1 MLTPLSLSQ
10 LSNKWNDNKENYRTI
25 EIGSG
30 VHSFVCDALNCE
42 ELFKLKEVPRLNKDN
57 NIFNHDNTTG
67 ENGRPD
73 FVIKINENII
83 IPVEVKCYTRIEEG
97 KEQIIR
103 YQNDYS
109 KKYGILTDGWEWR
122 FYSNGNYKR
131 LYFNEFQDNF
141 NTFWKEWIKQENYY
155 KHIFQQDNLFHEPLK
170 LDNNDNKRVF
180 FDEITDLISNFRTK
194 IKTIN
199 LFFSEKT
206 EKECVEITYSY
217 IIQFILYKVVVDNN
231 FGKLKTK
238 YEENKKSIYNNLQS
252 EDYNSIMSIIEK
264 MCLAISKKIYIPFE
278 KEQEE
283 ITKNLFD
290 KIDKP
295 TLDTISPWLDILGF
309 IDKYNFA
316 NLQNEVFGFIY
327 ENFLKVLYQKED
339 KGQFFTPPEIV
350 NLMLDEVGF
359 NEEYVKNNPDKISV
373 IDPAC
378 GAGTFLY
385 SATDRII
392 KALNTN
398 NTEEQSKD
406 IEDKIDKNIFG
417 FDVEEFPLYLA
428 EMNILMRLLPLVLND
443 KFNNP
448 IDNKFKLFK
457 TKDSISE
464 FLEIGLTNERKK
476 IIDLFSILDKTALDY
491 PSFMRVN
498 NDLVELFNSMVENPN
513 RKRDRF
519 DFVIANP
526 PYIGYNACC
535 KAGMEFTKKIKNK
548 DDSINL
554 GNVYGV
560 NLHSIPNNRK
570 KYAPKPNL
578 YAFFIALGLAL
589 LKKNGKMCYI
599 IPQTILSNG
608 DNDVLRYHLSNFTTI
623 EKLITFEDNVFVGR
637 GTRQNQAVATSSL
650 IFVVKKA
657 EPPKDHKVKIIT
669 YKANSNSDNK
679 GFELA
684 DTTKKE
690 ISQQEF
696 IDNVENWSFIK
707 FTDDDR
713 KFIETYKQ
721 NSEDIKC
728 YYQHDIAERRFG
740 DRFWFDVGF
749 ILDKKYISKIEIQ
762 NSYKIPKI
770 EDKQSKNTIF
780 SKIMFQGFYPKEQ
793 EKIKLTQNSQGY
805 KTLNNRYKIL
815 CSVAFTGN
823 FFITNEDIIFKMGAN
838 TLIASSNKREILFL
852 LSILNSKIS
861 QKIIKFFLKN
871 DNEVYCYVSIKN
883 VKKYIRPPLINT
895 PEKQQMKDEVIEL
908 TDKMLSLE
916 EVKLKD
922 IVNFDNVLVQ
932 KFSKVFVE
940 NGKLILAFD
949 NDKLKLDIPADK
961 VELVKKSI
969 ELAKLFDLQEISLL
983 ELKEM
988 EAIDFVLRD
997 QLKTKIDNIVAKM
1010 YGV

>member
-1 MLTPLSLSQ
+1 M
-10 LSNKWNDNKENYRTI
+10 
-25 EIGSG
+25 
-30 VHSFVCDALNCE
+30 
-42 ELFKLKEVPRLNKDN
+42 
-57 NIFNHDNTTG
+57 
-67 ENGRPD
+67 
-73 FVIKINENII
+73 
-83 IPVEVKCYTRIEEG
+83 
-97 KEQIIR
+97 
-103 YQNDYS
+103 
-109 KKYGILTDGWEWR
+109 
-122 FYSNGNYKR
+122 
-131 LYFNEFQDNF
+131 
-141 NTFWKEWIKQENYY
+141 
-155 KHIFQQDNLFHEPLK
+155 
-170 LDNNDNKRVF
+170 DNNDNKRVF

-199 LFFSEKT
+199 LYFNQKT

-252 EDYNSIMSIIEK
+252 EDYNAMMSIIEK

-359 NEEYVKNNPDKISV
+359 NKEYVKNNPDKISV

-637 GTRQNQAVATSSL
+637 GTKQNQAVATSSL

-684 DTTKKE
+684 DTTQKE
-690 ISQQEF
+690 IPQQEF

-707 FTDDDR
+707 FTDNDR

-740 DRFWFDVGF
+740 ERFWFNKGQIFFSNKATKQKSDFLLLKENRDKYNLDDEGLWIAKQHIQLSQCQQGWEGF
-749 ILDKKYISKIEIQ
+749 ESE
-762 NSYKIPKI
+762 
-770 EDKQSKNTIF
+770 
-780 SKIMFQGFYPKEQ
+780 
-793 EKIKLTQNSQGY
+793 
-805 KTLNNRYKIL
+805 YKIL
-815 CSVAFTGN
+815 WSYMNKHRFYFTN
-823 FFITNEDIIFKMGAN
+823 KPIIPIFN
-838 TLIASSNKREILFL
+838 WVIISSNNKQEMLFL
-852 LSILNSKIS
+852 LSLLNCKIS
-861 QKIIKFFLKN
+861 DKIIYLCLKSGEEKSLSVGLK
-871 DNEVYCYVSIKN
+871 DI
-883 VKKYIRPPLINT
+883 KKYIRPPLVNT
-895 PEKQQMKDEVIEL
+895 PEKQQMKDEVIDL
-908 TDKMLSLE
+908 TDKMLALE

-940 NGKLILAFD
+940 NGKLVLEFD
-949 NDKLKLDIPADK
+949 NDKLKLDIPAGK

-969 ELAKLFDLQEISLL
+969 EMAKLFDLQEISLL

-988 EAIDFVLRD
+988 ETIDFDLRD
-997 QLKTKIDNIVAKM
+997 QLKSQIDNIVAKM
-1010 YGV
+1010 YGFSDASCL

>member
-1 MLTPLSLSQ
+1 MPNFSLSLSQ
-10 LSNKWNDNKENYRTI
+10 LSAKWNENKENYKTI

-42 ELFKLKEVPRLNKDN
+42 ELFKLKEVSKLNKDN

-83 IPVEVKCYTRIEEG
+83 IPVEVKCYTRIDEG

-131 LYFNEFQDNF
+131 LYFDEFQDNF
-141 NTFWKEWIKQENYY
+141 ITFWKEWIKPESYY
-155 KHIFQQDNLFHEPLK
+155 KNVFQQDTLFHEPLK

-199 LFFSEKT
+199 LYFNQKT

-327 ENFLKVLYQKED
+327 ENYLKVLYQKED

-398 NTEEQSKD
+398 NSEEQSKD

-599 IPQTILSNG
+599 IPQTILSSG
-608 DNDVLRYHLSNFTTI
+608 DNDVLNAVADYFINHYETRVREGSTVAGKCMFVCLNRPIAYKFYNILRGKRPEWFDLRVAPDGVKKKKKDKKELIPMPMCQFVATRSKDDPQDMYDLLGPDSVRKTAAIQFKNINSNF
-623 EKLITFEDNVFVGR
+623 
-637 GTRQNQAVATSSL
+637 
-650 IFVVKKA
+650 
-657 EPPKDHKVKIIT
+657 KI
-669 YKANSNSDNK
+669 
-679 GFELA
+679 
-684 DTTKKE
+684 
-690 ISQQEF
+690 
-696 IDNVENWSFIK
+696 
-707 FTDDDR
+707 
-713 KFIETYKQ
+713 
-721 NSEDIKC
+721 
-728 YYQHDIAERRFG
+728 
-740 DRFWFDVGF
+740 
-749 ILDKKYISKIEIQ
+749 
-762 NSYKIPKI
+762 
-770 EDKQSKNTIF
+770 
-780 SKIMFQGFYPKEQ
+780 
-793 EKIKLTQNSQGY
+793 
-805 KTLNNRYKIL
+805 
-815 CSVAFTGN
+815 
-823 FFITNEDIIFKMGAN
+823 
-838 TLIASSNKREILFL
+838 
-852 LSILNSKIS
+852 
-861 QKIIKFFLKN
+861 
-871 DNEVYCYVSIKN
+871 
-883 VKKYIRPPLINT
+883 
-895 PEKQQMKDEVIEL
+895 
-908 TDKMLSLE
+908 
-916 EVKLKD
+916 
-922 IVNFDNVLVQ
+922 
-932 KFSKVFVE
+932 
-940 NGKLILAFD
+940 
-949 NDKLKLDIPADK
+949 
-961 VELVKKSI
+961 
-969 ELAKLFDLQEISLL
+969 
-983 ELKEM
+983 
-988 EAIDFVLRD
+988 
-997 QLKTKIDNIVAKM
+997 
-1010 YGV
+1010 

>member
-10 LSNKWNDNKENYRTI
+10 LSAKWNENKENYKTI

-42 ELFKLKEVPRLNKDN
+42 ELFKLKEVSKLNKDN

-131 LYFNEFQDNF
+131 LYFNEFENNF
-141 NTFWKEWIKQENYY
+141 ATFWKEWIKPESYY
-155 KHIFQQDNLFHEPLK
+155 KNVFQQDNLFHEPLK

-637 GTRQNQAVATSSL
+637 GTKQNQAVATSSL

-684 DTTKKE
+684 DTTQKE
-690 ISQQEF
+690 IPQQEF

-721 NSEDIKC
+721 NSEDISC
-728 YYQHDIAERRFG
+728 YYQHDIAEKRFG
-740 DRFWFDVGF
+740 DRFWFDGNINVENKKIMDLEKENCFF
-749 ILDKKYISKIEIQ
+749 IPKTEKKHLLIKKYRFYEKNNKLKIAQGSQ
-762 NSYKIPKI
+762 NYQDVCKTQYKII
-770 EDKQSKNTIF
+770 WRYTNFNE
-780 SKIMFQGFYPKEQ
+780 FYFCNK
-793 EKIKLTQNSQGY
+793 KDVLVNYGY
-805 KTLNNRYKIL
+805 YCI
-815 CSVAFTGN
+815 
-823 FFITNEDIIFKMGAN
+823 
-838 TLIASSNKREILFL
+838 SSNNKQEILFL
-852 LSILNSKIS
+852 ISLLNTKIVD
-861 QKIIKFFLKN
+861 KIINLNLKFDEEKSLLVGLK
-871 DNEVYCYVSIKN
+871 DI
-883 VKKYIRPPLINT
+883 KKYIRSPLINT
-895 PEKQQMKDEVIEL
+895 PEKQQMKDKVIDL
-908 TDKMLSLE
+908 TDKMLALE

-940 NGKLILAFD
+940 NGKLILEFD

-969 ELAKLFDLQEISLL
+969 ELAKLFGSQEISLL

-988 EAIDFVLRD
+988 ETIDFGLRD
-997 QLKTKIDNIVAKM
+997 QLKSQIDNIVAKM
-1010 YGV
+1010 YGFSNTSC